1 MAKKQISRRKR
12 KRKTRVTTHVPVCAL
27 GKVIEEKQVFAPI
40 YNRVRIDQKAIDYRP
55 TDKLIFA
62 TLGIIAG
69 AETINDVNIV
79 LRPNRALLAAFG
91 YTACA
96 DQSVIQQ
103 TINVATSANVS
114 QLECA
119 ILEIWQLNNR
129 IGLLTPNETQK
140 QPVTID
146 IDLSPL
152 PISKH
157 AQGSLKGYVAKR
169 KNLYTRQM
177 ARVLVPQTQEIVTQ
191 SLYSGNTLSC
201 SVFKEMI
208 AKMEPILQLD
218 TKAKRQQICLRLDAG
233 FGTTQNINF
242 VLWRGYQLL
251 VKMYSGNRAK
261 KLAKSVK
268 QWVAVKS
275 GADNTPREAGWV
287 TAPHRYGKKTVQVA
301 VRTPKKKGGYS
312 YSVLVTTHFQMSL
325 RQIVTDYDGRSGVP
339 ESTFCQDYQ
348 GLCMRKQKKKRFVG
362 QQILMLLSQLPHNLC
377 VWTKSWLIDALQ
389 NSLLSG
395 EQAPKHQEARQ
406 IAAVIAT
413 IESRGIKRF
422 LRQVLHLSGKVVF
435 FDKKVVAIVLNPLY
449 PLIDRIKKA
458 FEIFLAPYEITVS
471 LAKT

>member
-12 KRKTRVTTHVPVCAL
+12 KRKPKTRVTTHVPLCAL

-40 YNRVRIDQKAIDYRP
+40 YHQVRIDQKSIDYRP

-62 TLGIIAG
+62 TLGIVAG

-79 LRPNRALLAAFG
+79 LRPNRPLLAAFG
-91 YTACA
+91 YSACA

-103 TINVATSANVS
+103 TINVATLENVS

-119 ILEIWQLNNR
+119 IDEIWQSNNR
-129 IGLLTPNETQK
+129 IGLLTSNEPQK

-191 SLYSGNTLSC
+191 SLYAGNTKSC
-201 SVFKEMI
+201 SVLKEMI
-208 AKMEPILQLD
+208 GKMESVLQLH
-218 TKAKRQQICLRLDAG
+218 TKAKRRQICLRLDAG
-233 FGTTQNINF
+233 FCARFFRPPAGGTTKNINF

-287 TAPHRYGKKTVQVA
+287 TTPH
-301 VRTPKKKGGYS
+301 
-312 YSVLVTTHFQMSL
+312 
-325 RQIVTDYDGRSGVP
+325 
-339 ESTFCQDYQ
+339 
-348 GLCMRKQKKKRFVG
+348 
-362 QQILMLLSQLPHNLC
+362 
-377 VWTKSWLIDALQ
+377 
-389 NSLLSG
+389 LLSG
-395 EQAPKHQEARQ
+395 EQAPKPSEARR
-406 IAAVIAT
+406 IAATIAT

-422 LRQVLHLSGKVVF
+422 LRQVLHLSGKVIF
-435 FDKKVVAIVLNPLY
+435 FEKKVVEIVLNPLY

-458 FEIFLAPYEITVS
+458 FEIFLRPYEITVS